1 MEDCPLDLGDD
12 EQIQLS
18 GEKKANEDFERLC
31 ISTVAKTVG
40 KVPITKVSSGYRK
53 PSQQL
58 IAIRTT
64 DTPLRYL
71 SAQEKYRD
79 TIAQLI
85 EVTDKAVQEHMQN
98 NSHTEPASLAWAI
111 AQRGNADTN
120 IKASI
125 E

>member
-1 MEDCPLDLGDD
+1 VGTTIFPED
-12 EQIQLS
+12 QL
-18 GEKKANEDFERLC
+18 
-31 ISTVAKTVG
+31 
-40 KVPITKVSSGYRK
+40 
-53 PSQQL
+53 
-58 IAIRTT
+58 AICTT
-64 DTPLRYL
+64 DTALCSI

-98 NSHTEPASLAWAI
+98 NFHTEPASLAWAI